1 MTYSLFF
8 RRGRLTYNF
17 ATGSETIL
25 DDLWSETLIGAM
37 RLGAKTWTLGML
49 HFAAITKFQE
59 YETELGVEML
69 ICCGIH
75 TDLLPAWC
83 ISTDRREIII
93 GTVTYKNT

>member
-37 RLGAKTWTLGML
+37 RLGAKT
-49 HFAAITKFQE
+49 
-59 YETELGVEML
+59 
-69 ICCGIH
+69 
-75 TDLLPAWC
+75 
-83 ISTDRREIII
+83 
-93 GTVTYKNT
+93 